1 MSHDAPRT
9 PSLVFPRPTVSVSNF
24 SRSRNTT
31 RAEGR
36 ILLAIENLLRNRES
50 RSALDPW
57 VPLSTTCNLPGIHK
71 KQPWPADRENGSGEK
86 KGVLCEIRALLMV
99 IGPPYDCWVTFNDRA
114 DLIVSYCIRRPTTPT
129 GTFEARVFQTI
140 PIFFL
145 SHCFFS
151 LPKNALSLKIML
163 EMFPWIGSRGILSWG
178 DINVVEV
185 CLAIFFYFF
194 FFGRGLSWK
203 FVRGKH

>member
-1 MSHDAPRT
+1 M
-9 PSLVFPRPTVSVSNF
+9 SVSNF

-31 RAEGR
+31 RAEGT

-71 KQPWPADRENGSGEK
+71 ELTWPADRENGSGEK

-140 PIFFL
+140 PNFFL
-145 SHCFFS
+145 SHCFFFPVEECVELENYVGNVS
-151 LPKNALSLKIML
+151 MNWFTGDSFMGRYQRRGNLSYDFLL
-163 EMFPWIGSRGILSWG
+163 FS
-178 DINVVEV
+178 
-185 CLAIFFYFF
+185 
-194 FFGRGLSWK
+194 FFGRGLS
-203 FVRGKH
+203 